1 MSPNSALSREQ
12 GESSGGAVPL
22 PLTTLTLQAASF
34 VTPVWTVLL
43 LVTALDGRH
52 TSPIPTLELVST
64 AGAQRC
70 QGRVSGEGQCPQVLG
85 QLSSPTSSPTSTPHP
100 PPARREPVA
109 ELGSLRRTPGQGT
122 RWGD

>member
-1 MSPNSALSREQ
+1 MISPNSALSREP

-43 LVTALDGRH
+43 LVAALDGRH
-52 TSPIPTLELVST
+52 TSPIPAPELVST

-70 QGRVSGEGQCPQVLG
+70 QGKVSGEGQRPQVLG
-85 QLSSPTSSPTSTPHP
+85 QLSSPTSTPHP
-100 PPARREPVA
+100 PP
-109 ELGSLRRTPGQGT
+109 GKNRTSG
-122 RWGD
+122 